1 MPMIETGLI
10 VTTNTQEDFEK
21 MKNVISE
28 SDFHAEIN
36 DIEKFLFI
44 AETPDC
50 YDALE
55 KELTKIF
62 DEAQLYYTNFE
73 AV

>member
-1 MPMIETGLI
+1 
-10 VTTNTQEDFEK
+10 
-21 MKNVISE
+21 
-28 SDFHAEIN
+28 
-36 DIEKFLFI
+36 LFI

>member
-1 MPMIETGLI
+1 MTMIETGLW
-10 VTTNTQEDFEK
+10 VTTKTQKDFET
-21 MKNVISE
+21 MKNVISK
-28 SDFHAEIN
+28 SDFYAEIN
-36 DIEKFLFI
+36 DTEKFLFF

-50 YDALE
+50 YDHLE

-62 DEAQLYYTNFE
+62 DKAQIYYTNFE

>member
-28 SDFHAEIN
+28 SDFYAEIN